1 MTFLNP
7 LSPLRRKVVQTLGST
22 LLFPSVPLLHFF
34 FLDDN
39 RHYCFLYLY
48 MMFILKFHELKLR
61 IELKRERPEKF
72 TPQRGFETPS
82 ECIKTQIER
91 PDRSAD
97 LSEAFPKIKTD
108 SVQSSS
114 NYLQKLFTK
123 NLLTAR

>member
-1 MTFLNP
+1 
-7 LSPLRRKVVQTLGST
+7 
-22 LLFPSVPLLHFF
+22 
-34 FLDDN
+34 
-39 RHYCFLYLY
+39 

-72 TPQRGFETPS
+72 TPKRGFETPS

-91 PDRSAD
+91 SDRSAD

-114 NYLQKLFTK
+114 NYL
-123 NLLTAR
+123 